1 MRNSICNIL
10 GISMLLAFCGCRQTQ
25 ENKEDN
31 DTVSIEKAIDTNSIL
46 QNAPIEEVGSDD
58 IAPKDTVNPYATP
71 STKEL
76 MELQEFISCK
86 LGQLKGNPLQQNVWG
101 ISRLPNAVEVLLTIN
116 TPYWQNEF
124 KKSISDSPYIIFEG
138 PSKPN
143 KIKIEEVIDSIIEY
157 SNIKLYPE
165 RPLVTSDSEFASFII
180 SNNSDNDIK
189 FGEKYIIGFKDADG
203 IWYELPQTGIC
214 NDIGIELKPTGKYS
228 FEAAL
233 HPSLNNNKPGVYRL
247 YKRIRLGNN
256 KNYVWLMTEF
266 ILE

>member
-1 MRNSICNIL
+1 
-10 GISMLLAFCGCRQTQ
+10 MLLAFCGCRQPQ

-31 DTVSIEKAIDTNSIL
+31 DTVSIEKTIDTNRIL
-46 QNAPIEEVGSDD
+46 QNAPIEEDGYDD
-58 IAPKDTVNPYATP
+58 IAPKDTVNPYPTP

-86 LGQLKGNPLQQNVWG
+86 LGQLKGDPLQQNVWG

-143 KIKIEEVIDSIIEY
+143 KIKIEEVIDSIVEY

-165 RPLVTSDSEFASFII
+165 RPLVTSDS
-180 SNNSDNDIK
+180 
-189 FGEKYIIGFKDADG
+189 
-203 IWYELPQTGIC
+203 
-214 NDIGIELKPTGKYS
+214 
-228 FEAAL
+228 
-233 HPSLNNNKPGVYRL
+233 
-247 YKRIRLGNN
+247 
-256 KNYVWLMTEF
+256 
-266 ILE
+266 